1 MTASNASNST
11 GSIGSNQL
19 NLRELTTKFA
29 QTGQLQAI
37 YCRSARGV
45 LCVQTSSA
53 IAIAGRGLQGDRAS
67 LTVSQNPLGSN
78 RQITL
83 IQAEHIAVISALM
96 NKIVDPASLRRNL
109 VVSGIN
115 LLAAKSLFKDQPMHL
130 IINDVVLEITG
141 PCEPCSKMEAI
152 LGVGAYNAMRG
163 HGGVTAKV
171 IKGGELKLGDI
182 VTCRVATA
190 VVTLQKNLF

>member
-19 NLRELTTKFA
+19 NLRQLTTKFA

-115 LLAAKSLFKDQPMHL
+115 LLATKSLFKDQPMHL
-130 IINDVVLEITG
+130 IINDVVLQITG

-152 LGVGAYNAMRG
+152 HGVGAYNAMRG

>member
-115 LLAAKSLFKDQPMHL
+115 LLATKSLFKDQPMHL

>member
-141 PCEPCSKMEAI
+141 PCEPCSKMETS

-182 VTCRVATA
+182 VTCRIATA
-190 VVTLQKNLF
+190 VATLQKNLF

>member
-109 VVSGIN
+109 IVSGIN

-141 PCEPCSKMEAI
+141 PCEPCSKMEAS

-182 VTCRVATA
+182 VTCRIATA
-190 VVTLQKNLF
+190 VATLQKNLF